1 MHFSSHKYLQKLTK
15 KIIYGHSSQLSSQK
29 LLQLQPLNN
38 LGASSL
44 FPPLQEVYSQFQVL
58 CLKCSQQREVK
69 SQCIFLQ
76 NYLKNL
82 LKQVHQGKLHSGSLS
97 RLSKVKNCKPRPGLI
112 QPSPAGH
119 RGIVFVP
126 PPLHLLQH
134 AVHHSTGFPVDL
146 TVEKRCPIGSFQ
158 KVF

>member
-82 LKQVHQGKLHSGSLS
+82 LKQVRQGKLHSGSLS
-97 RLSKVKNCKPRPGLI
+97 DCPKSRTVCLGLVWFNPVQQATEELFSYHHLSIFFNML
-112 QPSPAGH
+112 
-119 RGIVFVP
+119 
-126 PPLHLLQH
+126 
-134 AVHHSTGFPVDL
+134 
-146 TVEKRCPIGSFQ
+146 
-158 KVF
+158 